1 MTTKEKS
8 KRLNQSR
15 RTRKDLLT
23 ATARLL
29 KEGRKPNIEEIA
41 EEALVSRATAY
52 RYFPNVEALLAEAPV
67 DGAVPDPDSLFADD
81 SSTDPLDRIE
91 RAEAAMHESVYK
103 NEASLRLMLASTLAL
118 GNRVS
123 GSGEIPVR
131 QNRRSPLIQAALS
144 PVRNQLDAPTHEKLC
159 SALALVFGTEA
170 MIVFRDI
177 LQLDEEKARKVKSW
191 AVRALVRAALEESKS
206 KA

>member
-52 RYFPNVEALLAEAPV
+52 RYFPNVEALLAEA
-67 DGAVPDPDSLFADD
+67 LFADD

-103 NEASLRLMLASTLAL
+103 NEGSLRLMLASTLAL